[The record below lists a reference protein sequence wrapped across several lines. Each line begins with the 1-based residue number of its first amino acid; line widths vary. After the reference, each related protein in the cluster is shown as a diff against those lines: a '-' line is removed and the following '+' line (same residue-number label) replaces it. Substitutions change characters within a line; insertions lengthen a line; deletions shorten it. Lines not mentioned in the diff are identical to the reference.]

1 MENDFF
7 NSEDEIREEF
17 FGTPNFVEC
26 CFVNL
31 NDLYQLSERGT
42 VGRGTFDDLNDW
54 SFLVV

>member
-17 FGTPNFVEC
+17 FGTSNFVEC

-42 VGRGTFDDLNDW
+42 VGRGTFDDLND
-54 SFLVV
+54 

>member
-1 MENDFF
+1 MENDFS

-31 NDLYQLSERGT
+31 NDLYQLQKEEQWGENL
-42 VGRGTFDDLNDW
+42 G
-54 SFLVV
+54 